1 MTSARLFKILA
12 WLYIV
17 VLLVAT
23 IMPVS
28 WHADISNPYDIDR
41 LVALGVAGL
50 LTRLAYPQ
58 TPSFVCLLMI
68 GIVCGLGFARYAA
81 TGDFG
86 SSMDCIVAMAG
97 ALWGVALAAAVDKI
111 PFPSSTKRA
120 QLN

>member
-12 WLYIV
+12 WLYIA
-17 VLLVAT
+17 VLLFAT
-23 IMPVS
+23 VMPVS
-28 WHADISNPYDIDR
+28 WHAGISNPYDIDR

-86 SSMDCIVAMAG
+86 SSMDYIVAMAG

>member
-1 MTSARLFKILA
+1 MFQILV
-12 WLYIV
+12 WLYVV

-23 IMPVS
+23 IAPTD

-41 LVALGVAGL
+41 LIGLGVAGL
-50 LTRLAYPQ
+50 LARLAYPQ

-81 TGDFG
+81 VGNFG
-86 SSMDCIVAMAG
+86 SPMDCIVAMAG
-97 ALWGVALAAAVDKI
+97 ALWGIALAAAFSKVR
-111 PFPSSTKRA
+111 FSSVGKRP